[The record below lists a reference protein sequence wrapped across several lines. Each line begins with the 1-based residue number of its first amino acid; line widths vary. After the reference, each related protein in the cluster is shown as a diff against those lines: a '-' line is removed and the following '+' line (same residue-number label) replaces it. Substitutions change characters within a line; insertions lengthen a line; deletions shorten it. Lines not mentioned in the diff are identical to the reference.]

1 MPPRRQSVYRQG
13 VRPFTDKQ
21 VALLKNFAAQ
31 AIITRNGISRSGVC
45 ATSSLQPM
53 EAVKQLAEAKP
64 RAMVFDPEDLRLA
77 SVPVAVRDR
86 RFKFNQSGK
95 RKAVIVIRERGGN
108 TLPAVFWSEKHALSF
123 IQKRIAKAPS
133 SMPMSRPTGTSCT
146 PLRNEAHQ
154 PPRAGYNPDSSVFIL
169 NPNSLASLV
178 TPLRYRRGAETIPGS
193 STREFFVL
201 DPP

>member
-1 MPPRRQSVYRQG
+1 
-13 VRPFTDKQ
+13 
-21 VALLKNFAAQ
+21 
-31 AIITRNGISRSGVC
+31 
-45 ATSSLQPM
+45 M

-123 IQKRIAKAPS
+123 IQKAHCE
-133 SMPMSRPTGTSCT
+133 GTVVNADESANW
-146 PLRNEAHQ
+146 NELHA
-154 PPRAGYNPDSSVFIL
+154 
-169 NPNSLASLV
+169 ASK
-178 TPLRYRRGAETIPGS
+178 
-193 STREFFVL
+193 
-201 DPP
+201 

>member
-1 MPPRRQSVYRQG
+1 
-13 VRPFTDKQ
+13 
-21 VALLKNFAAQ
+21 
-31 AIITRNGISRSGVC
+31 
-45 ATSSLQPM
+45 M
-53 EAVKQLAEAKP
+53 EAVKQSAEAKP
-64 RAMVFDPEDLRLA
+64 PAIVFDPEDLRLA

-86 RFKFNQSGK
+86 RYQSGK
-95 RKAVIVIRERGGN
+95 RKAVIVIQERGGN

-146 PLRNEAHQ
+146 PLQNEAHQ
-154 PPRAGYNPDSSVFIL
+154 PPKGGIESRFLGFYL
-169 NPNSLASLV
+169 KPNSLAFLV

-201 DPP
+201 GPP